1 MYHRAARRI
10 LPAGVTSKS
19 LGWLQRSTKCN
30 FATNSSLASRYR
42 CSSCGHIHAKWQGQC
57 GNCDG
62 WNLLEEFNGQPQRR
76 NNAREWVRQTKPVR
90 VSEVESSG
98 DTRRIQLGDAEIN
111 WVFGGGIVPG
121 SLTLLAG
128 PPGIGKSTLS
138 LQIAHMMSSTNKG
151 SILYIS
157 GEESVMQLKMRSDRL
172 HMQCPDLYLASETNI
187 ETIVQLIQS
196 WGDVSPCRGVVVDS
210 IQTMYSSEINSTA
223 GNVNQV
229 KECTLQLLS
238 VCKASNIPIIIIGH
252 INKGGDIA
260 GPKVL
265 EHIVDTVVQ
274 LEGDADSSNRFLRCT
289 KNRFGTTNE
298 VGVLSMTDEGL
309 IPLKNP
315 LHAFL
320 SSNNET
326 LDGVSVTIAVE
337 GSRPIPVEIQT
348 LSNVSFDDRMSCRCR
363 GVSYD
368 KVQLI
373 FAVLERRAK
382 VSFRATSVFV
392 NIAEGFFLN
401 EPSADLALAVA
412 LASSA
417 TNRPVLPSSI
427 FLGELA
433 LSGIL
438 RPVMKLEPRLAA
450 ASKIGVANC
459 VVPRASGE
467 EARRIIRKYSSTMKI
482 HEVDTLVEALAIG
495 LLR

>member
-1 MYHRAARRI
+1 
-10 LPAGVTSKS
+10 
-19 LGWLQRSTKCN
+19 
-30 FATNSSLASRYR
+30 
-42 CSSCGHIHAKWQGQC
+42 
-57 GNCDG
+57 
-62 WNLLEEFNGQPQRR
+62 
-76 NNAREWVRQTKPVR
+76 
-90 VSEVESSG
+90 
-98 DTRRIQLGDAEIN
+98 
-111 WVFGGGIVPG
+111 
-121 SLTLLAG
+121 
-128 PPGIGKSTLS
+128 
-138 LQIAHMMSSTNKG
+138 MSSTNKG

-157 GEESVMQLKMRSDRL
+157 GEESVTQLKMRSDRL

-196 WGDVSPCRGVVVDS
+196 WGDASPCRGVVVDS

-238 VCKASNIPIIIIGH
+238 VCKESNIPIIIIGH

-274 LEGDADSSNRFLRCT
+274 LEGDAYSSNRFLRCT

-320 SSNNET
+320 SSSTSYNILPAKQRGLDNET

-401 EPSADLALAVA
+401 EPSGTTTI
-412 LASSA
+412 S
-417 TNRPVLPSSI
+417 SSI
-427 FLGELA
+427 D
-433 LSGIL
+433 
-438 RPVMKLEPRLAA
+438 
-450 ASKIGVANC
+450 
-459 VVPRASGE
+459 
-467 EARRIIRKYSSTMKI
+467 RRRCS
-482 HEVDTLVEALAIG
+482 
-495 LLR
+495 